1 MKTKLNCLH
10 WKKEGGED
18 DMKETLLKEIYTEV
32 IQIREKLET
41 LEEVIIPKESVSK
54 EELLEIQKL
63 KEESLEGEYV
73 EWDNLKKEL

>member
-18 DMKETLLKEIYTEV
+18 DMNETLVKEIYTEV

-41 LEEVIIPKESVSK
+41 LEEVIIPKESILK

>member
-1 MKTKLNCLH
+1 MN
-10 WKKEGGED
+10 
-18 DMKETLLKEIYTEV
+18 ETLLKEIYTEV